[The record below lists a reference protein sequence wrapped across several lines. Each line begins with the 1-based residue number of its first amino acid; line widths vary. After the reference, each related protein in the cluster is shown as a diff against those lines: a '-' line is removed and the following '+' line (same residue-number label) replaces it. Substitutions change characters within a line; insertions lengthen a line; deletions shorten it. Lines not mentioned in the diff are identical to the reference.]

1 MSMMKS
7 LRIFFSLVL
16 ISLSAISHA
25 KSNVASE
32 KIIYSEQEFIQAF
45 DGRSRSEVQKILGKP
60 NKKETAVRPM
70 GADQYTEK
78 AGNTS
83 LKKDAIEMW
92 YYSKIVRFNSK
103 KIYKTI
109 ELTFANDKC
118 INFSF
123 AF

>member
-1 MSMMKS
+1 
-7 LRIFFSLVL
+7 
-16 ISLSAISHA
+16 
-25 KSNVASE
+25 
-32 KIIYSEQEFIQAF
+32 
-45 DGRSRSEVQKILGKP
+45 
-60 NKKETAVRPM
+60 M